1 MIHTLKLGGET
12 RQVLF
17 GNLAFKKFSD
27 ESGLSL
33 GNNGQAM
40 TDQDITIIPV
50 CLYYALRAA
59 ERYEKK
65 TPGEYDADDV
75 AMWMDAEGGVAAK
88 VIPWILEAITD
99 MTGEAVEEDT
109 KKKVKQ

>member
-1 MIHTLKLGGET
+1 MIG
-12 RQVLF
+12 
-17 GNLAFKKFSD
+17 A
-27 ESGLSL
+27 
-33 GNNGQAM
+33 AM

-59 ERYEKK
+59 ERCEKK

-75 AMWMDAEGGVAAK
+75 AMWMDGEGGVAAK

-99 MTGEAVEEDT
+99 MTGEAVEDDT
-109 KKKVKQ
+109 KKKVKK